1 MNRQHLSRDTFTWV
15 LRLFGRYL
23 SDLRYDEFWRLKG
36 MVSSNLLYWVRL
48 NFHFVGFLKKFAI
61 FLVLVIAHEKLK
73 LQIYLLYAILGAQF
87 LLTVTIRPFKT
98 PVLNSLRSLGDLSQI
113 LMVLIH
119 HLILED

>member
-1 MNRQHLSRDTFTWV
+1 
-15 LRLFGRYL
+15 
-23 SDLRYDEFWRLKG
+23 